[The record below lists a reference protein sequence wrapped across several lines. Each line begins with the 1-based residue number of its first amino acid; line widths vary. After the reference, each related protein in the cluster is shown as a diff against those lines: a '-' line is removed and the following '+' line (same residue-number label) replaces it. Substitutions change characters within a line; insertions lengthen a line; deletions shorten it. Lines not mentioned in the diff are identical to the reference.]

1 MSPLAALLLI
11 GFLFVIALC
20 LTVWAAMSLAAA
32 PRRHAE
38 REREAYVPLSRPE
51 APVWRAERG
60 TARAERGTAASR
72 TVAPAPV
79 AGGTVPAYGRTT
91 VTARV
96 KGTAASPQPATPE
109 RRGSNDDVR
118 GAKAKVTQRPN
129 LDDAFER
136 FLENERDR

>member
-1 MSPLAALLLI
+1 MLI

-32 PRRHAE
+32 PRRHDE
-38 REREAYVPLSRPE
+38 RERDAYVPLSRPE

-60 TARAERGTAASR
+60 AAASR

-79 AGGTVPAYGRTT
+79 AGGAVPAYGRTT

-136 FLENERDR
+136 FLENERER